1 MSADPVHPKTD
12 AAGEINAPVIIDLG
26 KKNRKQVRKL
36 TKGKPG
42 RLMDSVEE
50 VIANLRENGT
60 MEADAQP
67 LIIVIRKRAKRQGGR
82 MTKALGL
89 G

>member
-1 MSADPVHPKTD
+1 MAADPVHPKTD
-12 AAGEINAPVIIDLG
+12 AAGEINAPIIIDLG
-26 KKNRKQVRKL
+26 KKNRKQVRKMA
-36 TKGKPG
+36 KGKPG

-60 MEADAQP
+60 MAADAQP
-67 LIIVIRKRAKRQGGR
+67 LVIVIRKRSKRPGGR
-82 MTKALGL
+82 MTKAFGL